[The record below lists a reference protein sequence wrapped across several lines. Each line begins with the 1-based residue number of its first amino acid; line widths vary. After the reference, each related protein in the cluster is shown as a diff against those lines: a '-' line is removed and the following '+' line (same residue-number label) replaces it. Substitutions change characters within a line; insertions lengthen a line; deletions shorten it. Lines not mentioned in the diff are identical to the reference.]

1 MAAGDAE
8 HRSDED
14 AQRLVAVERAM
25 RETSERYRS
34 LFEYHPNAVFSL
46 DLEGRFTSANP
57 SSQLLSGYS
66 EAELL
71 GMLFTDL
78 LPPDELEPTL
88 AAFLRLLDRE
98 PQRFEVQFL
107 HKAGHLV
114 DLSVTGLPIIVED
127 ELVGAYGIAEDVTA
141 RNRMRAELDDARRA
155 AEEASNAKSLFLA
168 NMSHEIRTPLTS
180 VLAAAEMLSDTD
192 LDDRQQRLAA
202 VMDRQGAQLLRL
214 VDEILD
220 FSRVEAGKADLVR
233 VPFALREVLTQ
244 AVGTQAA
251 AAEGKGLALRLEVDE
266 RLDDAATGDPARL
279 AQVLT
284 NLVGN
289 AVKFTETGSVR
300 VQAEPGPPAP
310 DGPTVL
316 VAVTDTGIGVTPE
329 QKDRLFTSFSQA
341 DPSITRRYGGTGLGL
356 AICKELVTLMGG
368 EIGLELPA
376 EGGCRFSFHVPQHLP
391 A

>member
-1 MAAGDAE
+1 MDTGAE
-8 HRSDED
+8 HRSGED
-14 AQRLVAVERAM
+14 AERLVAVERAM

-66 EAELL
+66 EAELQ

-78 LPPDELEPTL
+78 LPPEELEPTL

-98 PQRFEVQFL
+98 PQRFEVGFL

-141 RNRMRAELDDARRA
+141 RNRMRADLDDARRA

-180 VLAAAEMLSDTD
+180 VLAAAEMLSDTA
-192 LDDRQQRLAA
+192 LDDQQRRLAA

-220 FSRVEAGKADLVR
+220 FSRIEAGKADLVR
-233 VPFALREVLTQ
+233 LPYKLREVVAQ
-244 AVGTQAA
+244 AVGTQTAA
-251 AAEGKGLALRLEVDE
+251 AADKGLELTLEVADE
-266 RLDDAATGDPARL
+266 LDDAATGDAARL

-289 AVKFTETGSVR
+289 AVKFTEAGSVR
-300 VQAEPGPPAP
+300 VEVGPGPRGPA
-310 DGPTVL
+310 GASVL
-316 VAVTDTGIGVTPE
+316 VSVTDTGIGVTPE
-329 QKDRLFTSFSQA
+329 QRGRLFTSFSQA

-368 EIGLELPA
+368 EIGLELPD
-376 EGGCRFSFHVPQHLP
+376 EGGCRFFFHVPRHLP

>member
-1 MAAGDAE
+1 MATGAE
-8 HRSDED
+8 DET
-14 AQRLVAVERAM
+14 ARLAAVERAM

-66 EAELL
+66 EAELQ
-71 GMLFTDL
+71 GMLFSDL
-78 LPPDELEPTL
+78 LPAEELEPTL
-88 AAFLRLLDRE
+88 AAFQRLLDRE
-98 PQRFEVQFL
+98 PQRFEIAFL
-107 HKAGHLV
+107 HKTGHLV

-141 RNRMRAELDDARRA
+141 RNRMRADLDAARRS

-192 LDDRQQRLAA
+192 LDDEQRRLAE

-220 FSRVEAGKADLVR
+220 FSRVEAGKAHLVR
-233 VPFALREVLTQ
+233 VPFAVREVATQ
-244 AVGTQAA
+244 AVGTQTA
-251 AAEGKGLALRLEVDE
+251 AAEAKGLALTLGIDD

-300 VQAEPGPPAP
+300 VQVGPGPPAA

-329 QKDRLFTSFSQA
+329 QQGRLFTSFSQA

-356 AICKELVTLMGG
+356 AICKELVALMGG